1 MSGVDVRGRR
11 LLEGIDLAGEE
22 ETVYLSLLE
31 APSATLTEVAR
42 HCQLPRPR
50 TQQALAT
57 LEASGL
63 VSRSPRTPP
72 RFLPTSPDVALEVL
86 VLRKEEQLKRT
97 RLAAE
102 QLSRRFRRQQRDR
115 SVELVEVV
123 TGADAILQR
132 FAQLRRAATKE
143 MLMFDKPP
151 YVAGS
156 VGSSEPELH
165 SLGRGVVWRVL
176 YDRQALEVPGQ
187 LEDLRELIAAGEQA
201 RTLDGLPMKLAVANR
216 CLAFV
221 PLEEEDPAEGMVVVH
236 PSALLTAI
244 TMLFDSL
251 WERAL
256 PIRIHGTQLH
266 TTAALRSATEQLD
279 EHIISLLASGLQDQ
293 AIGHQLGVGHR
304 TVQRHVG
311 QIMDALGAATRF
323 QAGWTAAQRQR
334 RSAHTE
340 RLSENR
346 VRG

>member
-1 MSGVDVRGRR
+1 MAGADARGGR
-11 LLEGIDLAGEE
+11 LLEGIDLATEE

-31 APSATLTEVAR
+31 LSSATLAEVTR
-42 HCQLPRPR
+42 HCGLSRPR
-50 TQQALAT
+50 IQHALAS

-97 RLAAE
+97 RLAAG
-102 QLSRRFRRQQRDR
+102 QLARRFRRQQRDR

-123 TGADAILQR
+123 TGTDAIRQR
-132 FAQLRRAATKE
+132 FAQLQRAATQE

-151 YVAGS
+151 YVADS
-156 VGSSEPELH
+156 VEISGAELDA
-165 SLGRGVVWRVL
+165 LARGVVWRAL

-187 LEDLRELIAAGEQA
+187 LEALGELIAAGEQA
-201 RTLDGLPMKLAVANR
+201 RTLDGVPMKLAVANR
-216 CLAFV
+216 CLALI
-221 PLEEEDPAEGMVVVH
+221 PLDAEDPTEGTVVVH

-256 PIRIHGTQLH
+256 PIRVHGTELV
-266 TTAALRSATEQLD
+266 TTAAPRSAAERLD
-279 EHIISLLASGLQDQ
+279 EQIVSLLASGLQDQ
-293 AIGHQLGVGHR
+293 AIGHQLRVGRR

-311 QIMDALGAATRF
+311 QIMESLGAATRF
-323 QAGWTAAQRQR
+323 QAGWTAAQRER
-334 RSAHTE
+334 RGPDRTE
-340 RLSENR
+340 QQ
-346 VRG
+346 